1 MTRPSLLL
9 LAGSAGCGKDT
20 FYALLH
26 DYLSDHMVTRY
37 AFADELKRELD
48 PMFRAFGATA
58 FETDPHLK
66 TLIRPILVAYGCAMR
81 VLTNGAYW
89 VDKLD
94 PAVKAAMA
102 RDELVVVSDARFPN
116 EVVWGKSLGA
126 KVIYLERIGPDGKLV
141 APANKDETENDP
153 YLRANADLT
162 VSWPTTD
169 REALVAYV
177 ARATQDLGLQ

>member
-1 MTRPSLLL
+1 MTKPTLLGI
-9 LAGSAGCGKDT
+9 AGVGAAGKDT
-20 FYALLH
+20 FYTLLRDH
-26 DYLSDHMVTRY
+26 LSDRTVVRMAY
-37 AFADELKRELD
+37 ADALKTELD

-89 VDKLD
+89 VDKLE
-94 PAVKAAMA
+94 PSV
-102 RDELVVVSDARFPN
+102 RRVLGRGETVVITDNRFPN
-116 EVVWGKSLGA
+116 EIGFIHGLGGKVL
-126 KVIYLERIGPDGKLV
+126 YLERVGPDGKV
-141 APANKDETENDP
+141 VPPANDEEAKHDP

-177 ARATQDLGLQ
+177 ARAAQDLGLQ